1 MMQLSVPRF
10 QLATVAAYVFGVQDR
25 SVASLH
31 NYMFHVHLRVRFG
44 GGVQG
49 LVSAFFFLCR
59 RRIFFFLT

>member
-44 GGVQG
+44 DGVQG
-49 LVSAFFFLCR
+49 LVSAFSFSGEEKY
-59 RRIFFFLT
+59 IFFLT